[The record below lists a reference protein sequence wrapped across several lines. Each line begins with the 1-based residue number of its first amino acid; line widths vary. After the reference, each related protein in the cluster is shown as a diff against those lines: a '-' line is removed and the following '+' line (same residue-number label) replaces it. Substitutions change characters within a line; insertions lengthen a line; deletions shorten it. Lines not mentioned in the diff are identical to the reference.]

1 MDKQYAGVAGQE
13 KRRAPQLETSSE
25 RKELAQLVM
34 RRRGNQVEPGKRRE
48 EERGSSVKCKEFVSH
63 LRTEAKIRS
72 FAGFLI
78 RPVCDDKELDLGNIF
93 NEILN
98 H

>member
-1 MDKQYAGVAGQE
+1 MDKQYADVAGQE

-34 RRRGNQVEPGKRRE
+34 RRRGSQVEPGKRRA

-63 LRTEAKIRS
+63 LRTEAKRMS

-78 RPVCDDKELDLGNIF
+78 RPVCD
-93 NEILN
+93 
-98 H
+98 

>member
-1 MDKQYAGVAGQE
+1 MY
-13 KRRAPQLETSSE
+13 RRSRS
-25 RKELAQLVM
+25 RKEKSTANGNFFRGEGVGPASDEEG
-34 RRRGNQVEPGKRRE
+34 RGNQVEPGKRRE
-48 EERGSSVKCKEFVSH
+48 EERGNSVKCKEFVSH

-78 RPVCDDKELDLGNIF
+78 RPVCDYKELDLGNIF

>member
-1 MDKQYAGVAGQE
+1 MDEQCTDVAGQE
-13 KRRAPQLETSSE
+13 KRRAPQMETSSE
-25 RKELAQLVM
+25 R
-34 RRRGNQVEPGKRRE
+34 RRGNQIEPGKRRE
-48 EERGSSVKCKEFVSH
+48 EKRGSSVTCKGFVSH

-78 RPVCDDKELDLGNIF
+78 RPVCDYKELDLGNIF

>member
-1 MDKQYAGVAGQE
+1 MYRRSRSRKEKSTANGNFFRAEGVGPASDKE
-13 KRRAPQLETSSE
+13 E
-25 RKELAQLVM
+25 RKSS
-34 RRRGNQVEPGKRRE
+34 RTGKRRE
-48 EERGSSVKCKEFVSH
+48 EKRGSSVTCKGFVSH

-78 RPVCDDKELDLGNIF
+78 RPVCDYKELDLGNIF

>member
-1 MDKQYAGVAGQE
+1 MDEQCTDVAGQE

-48 EERGSSVKCKEFVSH
+48 EKRGSSVTCKGFVSH

-78 RPVCDDKELDLGNIF
+78 RPVCDYKELDLGNIF

>member
-1 MDKQYAGVAGQE
+1 
-13 KRRAPQLETSSE
+13 
-25 RKELAQLVM
+25 M
-34 RRRGNQVEPGKRRE
+34 RRGSQDEPGKRRE
-48 EERGSSVKCKEFVSH
+48 EERGSSVGCKEFESH

-78 RPVCDDKELDLGNIF
+78 RPVCDYKELDLGNIF